1 LVGLPLENFA
11 FYYLNY
17 LAFAADATGHTHLPC
32 RRGVS
37 APIFLVTHVQA
48 NPEADPAVD
57 LGGSSPSYRWKS
69 HRAPPKSSYKFE
81 EEE

>member
-37 APIFLVTHVQA
+37 APIFLVLFITREDA
-48 NPEADPAVD
+48 ADSGEP
-57 LGGSSPSYRWKS
+57 RIWI
-69 HRAPPKSSYKFE
+69 
-81 EEE
+81 